1 MEEFKGTNGEWEIK
15 TGNEENGRG
24 KFSITTDESNIATI
38 WDAVEEEE
46 TIHNAKLIAVAPEM
60 LEALKDF
67 VKAVENEDIII
78 YDNLDHD
85 GFASTPSKIY
95 QKSKKVIEKALGKNF

>member
-46 TIHNAKLIAVAPEM
+46 TIHNAKLIAAAPDL
-60 LEALKDF
+60 LEALQNLIFLHSCEQEGIGNSQPKPSQWFEAVD
-67 VKAVENEDIII
+67 KAETAI
-78 YDNLDHD
+78 
-85 GFASTPSKIY
+85 A
-95 QKSKKVIEKALGKNF
+95 KALGKNF